1 MRFSLHLPSLMLLI
15 GFAAVTS
22 GHAQGIDSASPGV
35 VAAPAPTSD
44 SLVLYDVPVG
54 LGRSA
59 ADAPLARFAAA
70 NDAEVTSAAGALLP
84 MVLLRPVD
92 PGTARQRAYL
102 FPGGGHFYTGE
113 TLRGAAL
120 LGVAAGSLIAGAL
133 LSSSGGSCEPTAPG
147 DGCEYD
153 PNTHEYRSGSSNRTP
168 LYVGAAVAA
177 GSWIYG
183 IVDAR
188 NSAARM
194 NRRNGVALGPVT
206 AHPEPLVGV
215 ARDGRTEVGMRVR
228 LAR

>member
-1 MRFSLHLPSLMLLI
+1 MRIAPAGVALPAETSPTHLVAM
-15 GFAAVTS
+15 GYDA
-22 GHAQGIDSASPGV
+22 DSAVEAPSPV
-35 VAAPAPTSD
+35 YVEATS
-44 SLVLYDVPVG
+44 
-54 LGRSA
+54 
-59 ADAPLARFAAA
+59 
-70 NDAEVTSAAGALLP
+70 
-84 MVLLRPVD
+84 
-92 PGTARQRAYL
+92 PGTATCRACL

-113 TLRGAAL
+113 NTRGAAL

-183 IVDAR
+183 ILDAR
-188 NSAARM
+188 NSATRM
-194 NRRNGVALGPVT
+194 STRNGVSLGPVT
-206 AHPEPLVGV
+206 AHPEPLVGLD
-215 ARDGRTEVGMRVR
+215 REGRTEVGVRLR